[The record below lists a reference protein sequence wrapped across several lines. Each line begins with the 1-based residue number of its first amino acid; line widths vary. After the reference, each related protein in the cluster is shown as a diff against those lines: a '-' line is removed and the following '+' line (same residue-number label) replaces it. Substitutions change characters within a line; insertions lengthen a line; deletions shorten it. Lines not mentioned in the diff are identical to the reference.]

1 MLNAS
6 ANYSHHHEHDEPCLC
21 HSQAFLRINTVLTRE
36 AASAPAI
43 SPAAVKTAVPGAL
56 SASGQTTAATRTVK
70 VFINVRVFDGL
81 SDQLR
86 EGLQVIVDGNKI
98 RALVP
103 AETPLPD
110 NAEIIDGQGGVLMPG
125 LIDAHWHA
133 IMARPSM
140 MTAMT
145 ADFNYIQA
153 LAIAEAQST
162 LLRGFT
168 TVRDMG
174 GPVFGLKRAI
184 DEQIAVGPRIYPSGA
199 FISQTG
205 GHGDFRLLH
214 EIPRSAGSA
223 LSYSE
228 QVGITA
234 LADGADNVLVKARE
248 QLMRGASQIKYMAG
262 GGVASMYDGID
273 VTEGSV
279 PEIRAAVLAAEN
291 WGTYVTVHA
300 YTPRAVQM
308 AIECGV
314 KCIEHGQM
322 LDEQTVAI
330 MAEKSLWWC
339 LQPFLNDQDAVPMA
353 TPASQAKQRIM
364 SEGTDN
370 AYQLAKKH
378 KIKTAWGT
386 DTLFNEH
393 LATRQG
399 AQLAK
404 LKRWYSPLDILKMA
418 TSVNAEL
425 CAMSGPRNPYPGKL
439 GVIAEGAFADMI
451 IVAGDPLEN
460 IDLIAQ
466 PEESFRL
473 IMKDGAIFKYAL

>member
-1 MLNAS
+1 MSNTA
-6 ANYSHHHEHDEPCLC
+6 ANHLHSHEHDEPCLC
-21 HSQAFLRINTVLTRE
+21 HSKAFQRINTVLTRE
-36 AASAPAI
+36 AIKAPPI
-43 SPAAVKTAVPGAL
+43 SSAAVKMAIPGAI
-56 SASGQTTAATRTVK
+56 SAKGQNTEATGSVK
-70 VFINVRVFDGL
+70 VFINVRVFDGV
-81 SDQLR
+81 SDKLR
-86 EGLQVIVDGNKI
+86 DGLQVIVEGNKI
-98 RALVP
+98 SALLP
-103 AETPLPD
+103 AETALPE
-110 NAEIIDGQGGVLMPG
+110 NAEVIDGQGGVLMPG

-153 LAIAEAQST
+153 LAIAEAQAT

-184 DEQIAVGPRIYPSGA
+184 DEQVAVGPRIYPSGA

-214 EIPRSAGSA
+214 EVPRVAGT
-223 LSYSE
+223 LSYIE
-228 QVGITA
+228 QIGMTA
-234 LADGADNVLVKARE
+234 LADGADNVLLKARE

-262 GGVASMYDGID
+262 GGVSSLYDGID

-279 PEIRAAVLAAEN
+279 AEIRAAVSAAEN
-291 WGTYVTVHA
+291 FGTYVTVHA

-308 AIECGV
+308 AIEGGV

-322 LDEQTVAI
+322 LDEETVKIIAD
-330 MAEKSLWWC
+330 KSLWWS
-339 LQPFLNDQDAVPMA
+339 LQPFLNDEDAVPTA
-353 TPASQAKQRIM
+353 TPASQAKQRVM

-404 LKRWYSPLDILKMA
+404 LKRWYSPLEILKMA
-418 TSVNAEL
+418 TSTNAEL
-425 CAMSGPRNPYPGKL
+425 CAMSGPRNPYPGQL

-460 IDLIAQ
+460 IDLISQ
-466 PEESFRL
+466 PEESFKL
-473 IMKDGAIFKYAL
+473 IMKEGAIFKYTL